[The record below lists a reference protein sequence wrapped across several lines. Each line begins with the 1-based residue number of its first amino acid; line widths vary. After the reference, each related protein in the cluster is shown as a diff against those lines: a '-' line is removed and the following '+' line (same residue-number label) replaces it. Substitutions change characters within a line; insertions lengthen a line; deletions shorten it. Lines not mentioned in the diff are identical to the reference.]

1 MDLRQ
6 FIEQLCAFPNMTTIE
21 RKSLIL
27 KHLWNTSF
35 LCEDKGGDIIEV
47 GCSYG
52 QTSVIIKTFIDLFF
66 SDKEFWV
73 FDSFEGIL
81 GTSDKDSNA
90 HGHCED
96 GDLASS
102 LDNFLKTFNKFDTS
116 IPDEILKVDVRDIN
130 QNDLPDKISFCY
142 IDLDIYEPTKHIL
155 PLVWNRLKEG
165 GVIVIDDYYYE
176 EVFNGVKPAV
186 DEFLEENLIDLSE
199 YKQEDKMQNFLLGYF
214 NNKEQSGYS
223 IAITK
228 PSKIDTKTLE
238 KLWFTNVCR
247 NFTRR

>member
-1 MDLRQ
+1 
-6 FIEQLCAFPNMTTIE
+6 MTTIE

-52 QTSVIIKTFIDLFF
+52 QTSVIIKTFIDLFCP
-66 SDKEFWV
+66 DKEFWV

-102 LDNFLKTFNKFDTS
+102 LDNFLNTFNKFDTP
-116 IPDEILKVDVRDIN
+116 IPDEILKVDVRDIE
-130 QNDLPDKISFCY
+130 QGDLPNKISFCY

-186 DEFLEENLIDLSE
+186 DEFLEENLIHLPE
-199 YKQEDKMQNFLLGYF
+199 YKEQDKMKKFLLEYF
-214 NNKEQSGYS
+214 SNNERSGYA

-228 PSKIDTKTLE
+228 PSKVDTKSLE
-238 KLWFTNVCR
+238 KLWFKNVCR